1 MDLTPYVANL
11 RHDLAVAT
19 EAGDEEARALA
30 ERLAATLET
39 ATRLALLNALSD
51 ATREIT
57 RDLAPGE
64 LTAVPVPRPAP
75 EPVAATE
82 APEDHRTSRINVR
95 LPAALKPTA
104 ERATAVAGV
113 SLNSWLVRAVSD
125 ALEPDGNRGSV
136 AFT

>member
-11 RHDLAVAT
+11 RHELAVAT

-64 LTAVPVPRPAP
+64 LTAVPVPRPA
-75 EPVAATE
+75 PVAATE

>member
-11 RHDLAVAT
+11 RHELAVAT

-64 LTAVPVPRPAP
+64 LTAVPVPRP

-95 LPAALKPTA
+95 LPAALKLTA
-104 ERATAVAGV
+104 ERATSVAGV